1 MNPLTWQN
9 PEQLFVAQVL
19 KKIFYNSV
27 AELRIIK
34 KKMKKM
40 KLAAIFAGL
49 VSVFTFSSCLN
60 DGDSGPNYD
69 LYEIVTVEDG
79 SIFGGPVLKGDAW
92 GYTYTPVASSVLA
105 GLKASDGSYYKR
117 VQVGI
122 KLMEGEAITEG
133 KKSYKVSEVGLIA
146 ILNYKDFNVQADT
159 LKNEYALVSLED
171 SNNKIWA
178 INGYVNVP
186 FTFKTK
192 EQLNMNDFHLYAVEA
207 KEDTLVTRLRQT
219 KGADDAYQTGGALI
233 SFHMPFNDMEF
244 RDIFDQVVPKSDTIV
259 VKVTAKGEND
269 KELVS
274 TVKCS
279 ASNMQG
285 SY

>member
-1 MNPLTWQN
+1 M
-9 PEQLFVAQVL
+9 
-19 KKIFYNSV
+19 
-27 AELRIIK
+27 

-133 KKSYKVSEVGLIA
+133 KKSYKVSEIGLMA
-146 ILNYKDFNVQADT
+146 VLNYKDFNVQADT
-159 LKNEYALVSLED
+159 LENEYALVSLED

-233 SFHMPFNDMEF
+233 SFHMPFNDMKFYETF
-244 RDIFDQVVPKSDTIV
+244 NKVVPKSDTIV

-279 ASNMQG
+279 ASNMRG

>member
-1 MNPLTWQN
+1 
-9 PEQLFVAQVL
+9 
-19 KKIFYNSV
+19 
-27 AELRIIK
+27 
-34 KKMKKM
+34 MKKM

-79 SIFGGPVLKGDAW
+79 SIFGEPVLKGNAW

-133 KKSYKVSEVGLIA
+133 KKSYKVSEIGLMA
-146 ILNYKDFNVQADT
+146 VLNYKDFNVQADT

-244 RDIFDQVVPKSDTIV
+244 YETFNKVVPKSDTIV

-279 ASNMQG
+279 ASNMRG

>member
-1 MNPLTWQN
+1 
-9 PEQLFVAQVL
+9 
-19 KKIFYNSV
+19 
-27 AELRIIK
+27 
-34 KKMKKM
+34 MKKM

-69 LYEIVTVEDG
+69 LYEIVTVEDD
-79 SIFGGPVLKGDAW
+79 SIFGGPVLKGDA
-92 GYTYTPVASSVLA
+92 TPVASSVLA

-233 SFHMPFNDMEF
+233 SFHMPFNDMKF
-244 RDIFDQVVPKSDTIV
+244 YKTFNKVVPKSDTIV

-279 ASNMQG
+279 ASNMRG

>member
-1 MNPLTWQN
+1 
-9 PEQLFVAQVL
+9 
-19 KKIFYNSV
+19 
-27 AELRIIK
+27 
-34 KKMKKM
+34 MKKM

-178 INGYVNVP
+178 INGYNKIWAINGYVNVP

-233 SFHMPFNDMEF
+233 SFHMPFNDMKFYETF
-244 RDIFDQVVPKSDTIV
+244 NKVVPKSDTIV

-279 ASNMQG
+279 ASNMRG